1 MLGSATIHSTITDW
15 LTKKNQPATKGEAGH
30 GAKSSGQAVEIHRH
44 HAQLTLEI
52 TRQPG
57 PVPTEVFHLAGVLD
71 GRTYEQLM
79 TWAKEA
85 YDQGNCQLILDLSGV
100 ERIATSGLYALHAIA
115 ALFRGEGMPA
125 ADGWNS
131 LRQLAHEGQRGAP
144 HGAVAVANAQPAVAR
159 LLLAGGIDKVMP
171 IQ

>member
-1 MLGSATIHSTITDW
+1 MLGIATIQSTFTDW
-15 LTKKNQPATKGEAGH
+15 FTQKNQRATRDDAGH
-30 GAKSSGQAVEIHRH
+30 GAKSSGQAVESHRQ
-44 HAQLTLEI
+44 HARLTLDV

-57 PVPTEVFHLAGVLD
+57 PVPTEIFHLAGVLD

-85 YDQGNCQLILDLSGV
+85 YDQGNCQLVLDLSGV

-144 HGAVAVANAQPAVAR
+144 HGAVAVANARPAVAR

-171 IQ
+171 LQ

>member
-1 MLGSATIHSTITDW
+1 MFGIATIQSTITDW
-15 LTKKNQPATKGEAGH
+15 FTQKDQPSARSAAGH
-30 GAKSSGQAVEIHRH
+30 GAKSFGQVVGSQR
-44 HAQLTLEI
+44 QNSNLTLDVSH
-52 TRQPG
+52 QPG
-57 PVPTEVFHLAGVLD
+57 PVPTEIFHLAGVLD

-85 YDQGNCQLILDLSGV
+85 YDQGNCQLVLDLSGV
-100 ERIATSGLYALHAIA
+100 ERVATSGLYALHAIA

>member
-1 MLGSATIHSTITDW
+1 MLGIGTIQSTITDW
-15 LTKKNQPATKGEAGH
+15 FTQKNQPATRGDAGH
-30 GAKSSGQAVEIHRH
+30 GAKSSGQAVESHRH
-44 HAQLTLEI
+44 HAQLTLEV

-85 YDQGNCQLILDLSGV
+85 YDQGNCQLVLDLSGV

-115 ALFRGEGMPA
+115 ALFRGEGMPV
-125 ADGWNS
+125 ADGWS
-131 LRQLAHEGQRGAP
+131 ALRLSVHEGPRGAL

-159 LLLAGGIDKVMP
+159 LLLADGIDKVMQ